1 MKNSDCTHGD
11 TFTDEVNVDFHVL
24 GALMLNGVG
33 GEVAGAD
40 IVAVDEACG
49 VQGMVKFLEQLPQP
63 SGFSDAVGNSPV
75 LCLGAGP
82 GDSGLPLGGP
92 ETRLS
97 PRKTA

>member
-1 MKNSDCTHGD
+1 MEHTDSPNGD
-11 TFTDEVNVDFHVL
+11 PFPDEVEVDFHVL
-24 GALMLNGVG
+24 GSLMLDEVG

-75 LCLGAGP
+75 LCLGARSGN
-82 GDSGLPLGGP
+82 SGLPLGGP
-92 ETRLS
+92 GDQV
-97 PRKTA
+97 